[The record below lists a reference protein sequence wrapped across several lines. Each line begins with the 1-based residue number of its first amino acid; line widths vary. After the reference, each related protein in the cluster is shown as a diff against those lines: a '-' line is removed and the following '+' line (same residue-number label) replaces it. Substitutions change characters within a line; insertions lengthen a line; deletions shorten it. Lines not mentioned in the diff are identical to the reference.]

1 MATTTAA
8 TTRATCRPRP
18 HFLLPPF
25 HVARSRGLG
34 PPVLGLV
41 PRGALKAP
49 RVQTTTTPT
58 GRETVESPSPPPH
71 HRTLSRPIGV
81 GGFTVRLLL
90 LSLPPPIPSSLLPS
104 RVGIGLSS
112 PAPVRLGLGLGGL
125 YRCPPACPACKVP
138 PPTPQSIPPG
148 AGSGGGQEG
157 QRNRQRRN
165 QTQTQ
170 TRVPLVYKRVLYKRH
185 EYLSDLSIET
195 RVLYK
200 RGC

>member
-1 MATTTAA
+1 MTA
-8 TTRATCRPRP
+8 TTRATCRPCP
-18 HFLLPPF
+18 PFLPPPF

-71 HRTLSRPIGV
+71 HQTPSRPIGV
-81 GGFTVRLLL
+81 GGSTVRLLL
-90 LSLPPPIPSSLLPS
+90 LSLPPPIPSSLFPS
-104 RVGIGLSS
+104 RVGFGLSS
-112 PAPVRLGLGLGGL
+112 PAPVRLGLGLGVVVDPLYRCVVVDPL
-125 YRCPPACPACKVP
+125 YRCPPACPACQIP

-157 QRNRQRRN
+157 QRTRQRRN

-170 TRVPLVYKRVLYKRH
+170 TRVPLVLACADCP
-185 EYLSDLSIET
+185 YLD
-195 RVLYK
+195 RPAFP
-200 RGC
+200 